1 MVMCFAAREHNF
13 TGRFQYASV
22 LLAFNEN
29 LGSAGSS
36 MEPYETV
43 GWVEHHL
50 SDPFRI
56 AHRSEIQERKRER
69 ERARERERSEI
80 QRNYAPGQ
88 PEENIVKVGCAME
101 PLLHSTSLQFA
112 AR

>member
-36 MEPYETV
+36 MEQYGTIWNAP
-43 GWVEHHL
+43 
-50 SDPFRI
+50 PFRS
-56 AHRSEIQERKRER
+56 ACRSEV
-69 ERARERERSEI
+69 

-88 PEENIVKVGCAME
+88 PEENIVKAG
-101 PLLHSTSLQFA
+101 P
-112 AR
+112 

>member
-36 MEPYETV
+36 MEQYGT
-43 GWVEHHL
+43 HHL
-50 SDPFRI
+50 SEVP
-56 AHRSEIQERKRER
+56 AEVKYKGTMHRDSLKR
-69 ERARERERSEI
+69 
-80 QRNYAPGQ
+80 
-88 PEENIVKVGCAME
+88 
-101 PLLHSTSLQFA
+101 TS
-112 AR
+112 